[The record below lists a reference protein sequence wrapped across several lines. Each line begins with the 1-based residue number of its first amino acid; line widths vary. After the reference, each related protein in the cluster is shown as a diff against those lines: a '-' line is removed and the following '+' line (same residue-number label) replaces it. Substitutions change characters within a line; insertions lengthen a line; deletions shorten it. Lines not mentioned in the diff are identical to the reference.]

1 MWGIKLLHYLSS
13 IRWNFKIS
21 CLGYLVAVVTKDFL
35 KMCLHFTFLSLS
47 VTIATIIS

>member
-21 CLGYLVAVVTKDFL
+21 CLGYLVAVVTKDFS
-35 KMCLHFTFLSLS
+35 KCAYILSFFPFQLP
-47 VTIATIIS
+47 